1 MECSETGA
9 AGPAREARGVNRPP
23 IPDAIIDGAM
33 NQGGP
38 SCAVATVKLL
48 TDAPI
53 DHFVEF
59 DFNSFRA
66 MVDTL
71 GGVEVCVPPGG
82 YYDPFSKLKIS
93 GGEHLITGNEALAFV
108 RTRHGVGDGGDLG
121 RIELQQEFIA
131 SLIQKLES
139 QGTVDNPAELLE
151 IANTATKALTVDPG
165 LGSVSRLLSLA
176 ETLKDLHTRD
186 VTFVTMPTIEDPA
199 NTNRLLPQQPEDDI
213 LWQMIQ
219 SDQEWTGSLAG
230 TPASQVQVSVRN
242 GTGVP
247 DLAARTAASL
257 RKLGF
262 DVTSV
267 GNAPPTS
274 YTTVTYTDAA
284 PAGSAWTLMNALTQA
299 PAVQDGGTGPVHPD
313 HRLGLRRRDCAP
325 GSACS
330 SPAERTWQAC
340 RLGSGQLPV
349 RERSAGQQLERAVGR
364 PDAQRGG
371 EHLLRRPRRQSVP
384 RHPAL
389 MCR

>member
-284 PAGSAWTLMNALTQA
+284 AAGSAWTLMNALTQA
-299 PAVQDGGTGPVHPD
+299 PAVQDGGTGPVTLTIGSD
-313 HRLGLRRRDCAP
+313 FVGVIAP
-325 GSACS
+325 PAAHAPARQSGPGKHAGSAPAS
-330 SPAERTWQAC
+330 SPSASAQ
-340 RLGSGQLPV
+340 PV
-349 RERSAGQQLERAVGR
+349 SSSSA
-364 PDAQRGG
+364 
-371 EHLLRRPRRQSVP
+371 QSDVQTRNAAASICSDVP
-384 RHPAL
+384 AANPYPGTPP
-389 MCR
+389 

>member
-284 PAGSAWTLMNALTQA
+284 AAGSAWTLMNALTQA
-299 PAVQDGGTGPVHPD
+299 PAVQDGGTGPVTLTIGSD
-313 HRLGLRRRDCAP
+313 FVGVIAP
-325 GSACS
+325 PAAHAPARQSGPGKHAGSAPAS
-330 SPAERTWQAC
+330 SPSASAQ
-340 RLGSGQLPV
+340 PV
-349 RERSAGQQLERAVGR
+349 SSSSA
-364 PDAQRGG
+364 
-371 EHLLRRPRRQSVP
+371 QSNMQTRNAAASICSNVP
-384 RHPAL
+384 AANPYPGTPP
-389 MCR
+389 

>member
-1 MECSETGA
+1 
-9 AGPAREARGVNRPP
+9 
-23 IPDAIIDGAM
+23 
-33 NQGGP
+33 
-38 SCAVATVKLL
+38 
-48 TDAPI
+48 
-53 DHFVEF
+53 
-59 DFNSFRA
+59 

-284 PAGSAWTLMNALTQA
+284 AAGSAWTLMNALTQA
-299 PAVQDGGTGPVHPD
+299 PAVQDGGTGPVTLTIGSD
-313 HRLGLRRRDCAP
+313 FVGVIAP
-325 GSACS
+325 PAAHAPARQSGPGKHAGSAPAS
-330 SPAERTWQAC
+330 SPSASAQ
-340 RLGSGQLPV
+340 PV
-349 RERSAGQQLERAVGR
+349 SSSSA
-364 PDAQRGG
+364 
-371 EHLLRRPRRQSVP
+371 QSDVQTRNAAASICSDVP
-384 RHPAL
+384 AANPYPGTPP
-389 MCR
+389 